1 MILFSF
7 LEVYVTEEGFK
18 GWGGRRS
25 SFVFSLLAPLLVKLL
40 VRHTHGLNIRREI
53 RKEEDKIRLILGII
67 WQEQRRPVLKGSS
80 PAWNNSFCRLSPV
93 AGRDFKAKLGY
104 GIQFTRGKP
113 PELFLAR
120 AQCCWSSLGPHRS
133 KGEVSCGISR
143 LQWLAANLVAVRCRD
158 NKGPHP
164 SWHPGMA
171 GGKRTL
177 KRPSY
182 KAFQDCM

>member
-80 PAWNNSFCRLSPV
+80 PA
-93 AGRDFKAKLGY
+93 
-104 GIQFTRGKP
+104 
-113 PELFLAR
+113 
-120 AQCCWSSLGPHRS
+120 
-133 KGEVSCGISR
+133 
-143 LQWLAANLVAVRCRD
+143 
-158 NKGPHP
+158 
-164 SWHPGMA
+164 
-171 GGKRTL
+171 
-177 KRPSY
+177 
-182 KAFQDCM
+182 